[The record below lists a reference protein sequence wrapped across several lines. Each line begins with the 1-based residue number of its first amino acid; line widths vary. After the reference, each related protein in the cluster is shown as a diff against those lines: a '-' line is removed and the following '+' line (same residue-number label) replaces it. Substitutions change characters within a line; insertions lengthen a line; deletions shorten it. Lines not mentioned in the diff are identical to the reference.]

1 MKRILQGIQIF
12 LDNSLIILG
21 LSFLA
26 MKILDWYNP
35 FMDFSGHA
43 QWLQYLLG
51 IFAVLSGT
59 MHLLL
64 RIGKQHELD
73 L

>member
-1 MKRILQGIQIF
+1 MKKIMQGMERILNNG
-12 LDNSLIILG
+12 LIILG
-21 LSFLA
+21 LSFLT

-43 QWLQYLLG
+43 WWLQYLLG
-51 IFAVLSGT
+51 IFAILSGVL
-59 MHLLL
+59 HLFS
-64 RIGKQHELD
+64 RIGRQHELD